1 MNAKAVA
8 VGARANRLNSPSG
21 LGGPGGE
28 SVSSP
33 HDLAVIYRA
42 ALKYQLLVGVTKKRA
57 ALFPDGKEGMQQ
69 IANQDALLSSYPGFI
84 GVH

>member
-1 MNAKAVA
+1 MNAKVGG

-21 LGGPGGE
+21 LDDPGWE

-42 ALKYQLLVGVTKKRA
+42 ALKCRLLVGVTKKRA